1 MARALG
7 WPQGVWGLQAIPW
20 LTPDTPQLGQGFCPR
35 RGRPPNLQ
43 GIFAPFPAGSWVC
56 LGAGLWELP
65 SALGTV
71 GAGGLPV
78 TSPPQGLGPSSAAPR
93 PPPGTNAQ
101 TSLGTCRATAPSRGP
116 CPVTPKPTLSF
127 PAAQT
132 LVLSI
137 LGPSGP
143 ANPLP
148 AALHTL
154 LGGRLQ
160 LPEPSPLA
168 HLQWVTPCPTR
179 LLCPGWPSSML
190 RDPWESAGCTDSS

>member
-1 MARALG
+1 MARAPG
-7 WPQGVWGLQAIPW
+7 WPRGVWGLQAIPW
-20 LTPDTPQLGQGFCPR
+20 LTPDTPQPGQGFRLR

-43 GIFAPFPAGSWVC
+43 GVCTPFPASSQVC

-78 TSPPQGLGPSSAAPR
+78 AAPPQGLGRSSAALR
-93 PPPGTNAQ
+93 PPPGTDAQ
-101 TSLGTCRATAPSRGP
+101 TSLGTCRATVLSRGP

-127 PAAQT
+127 PATQT

-143 ANPLP
+143 TNLLP
-148 AALHTL
+148 AALHAL
-154 LGGRLQ
+154 LGGHLQ
-160 LPEPSPLA
+160 LLEPSPLA

-179 LLCPGWPSSML
+179 LLCPGRPSSMP